1 MCNQTKC
8 IYTAIVSV
16 FAIGILSL
24 FSSGTSIYA
33 QNENETART
42 IAENADPIVYHLS
55 SADPWRASIAVSDA
69 TSLKNLG
76 HNVTLMLSIEGVQV
90 GVKNPHT
97 LLELGNTLLEL
108 GNVINNVTKFINEG
122 GKVVVCETCLEIAGF
137 DKDDILDGA
146 ILDTPE
152 LTSKILANATVI
164 DY

>member
-24 FSSGTSIYA
+24 FSSDTSIYA

-97 LLELGNTLLEL
+97 LLELGN
-108 GNVINNVTKFINEG
+108 VINNVTKFINEG

>member
-8 IYTAIVSV
+8 IYTTIISV
-16 FAIGILSL
+16 FVIGILSL
-24 FSSGTSIYA
+24 FSSDISIYA
-33 QNENETART
+33 QNENETATRT

-90 GVKNPHT
+90 GVKDPH
-97 LLELGNTLLEL
+97 TLLEL

-137 DKDDILDGA
+137 NKDDILDGA

-152 LTSKILANATVI
+152 LTSKILTNATVI